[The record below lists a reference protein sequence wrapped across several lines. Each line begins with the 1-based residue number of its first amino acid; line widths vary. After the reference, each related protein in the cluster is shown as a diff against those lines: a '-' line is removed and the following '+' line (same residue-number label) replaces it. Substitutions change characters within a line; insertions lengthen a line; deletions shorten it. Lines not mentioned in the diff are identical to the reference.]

1 MGGPIQVPSAFM
13 LTDVFMYAHEHCL
26 KKKLFKSDGECVAE
40 LAAQEGVV
48 LKKLIGS
55 LRALWRSSSQG
66 GHDTRMADLK
76 TYLLPSPTRSAHTP
90 VQAPGPESGNEDAE
104 SEGEGSEGE
113 DSKSEEGPAEEP
125 VAISQESSG
134 DDGNSDDDEVSEEE
148 SSHGTLSAPTLT
160 LPGKSPSDHGV
171 DTTQSDCSSEVS
183 SPTTEGN
190 NDSQVSSG
198 WLGKAY
204 MHGNQEKR
212 REEEKQRVLEEEKHK
227 WAAFEFLVKEIK
239 NDLEEALET
248 KLEGVLWDGYAS
260 FAFNAFADYGEH
272 VYSHLASVD
281 TYQDWVR
288 EQKAQDRWKTVQS
301 PTILLCK
308 LPQLILF
315 CKIFCTH
322 IHLSIALSCNWYCL
336 ASFSVPISTCQVLTT
351 DCFASCSVPISTCQ

>member
-1 MGGPIQVPSAFM
+1 M

-40 LAAQEGVV
+40 LAAQAGVV

-227 WAAFEFLVKEIK
+227 RAAFEFLVKEIK

-288 EQKAQDRWKTVQS
+288 EQKAQGQMENCAISHNIVVQA
-301 PTILLCK
+301 P
-308 LPQLILF
+308 
-315 CKIFCTH
+315 
-322 IHLSIALSCNWYCL
+322 
-336 ASFSVPISTCQVLTT
+336 TT
-351 DCFASCSVPISTCQ
+351 DLVL